1 MRRPRE
7 RRAALRRDLAA
18 LAGRLGADE
27 LRVLVLLAARTWV
40 GQTRYGCLDV
50 RRDRRDFRG
59 ELLEEVADGLFYA
72 AAALLRRQ
80 RRNRGSRRPARR
92 RGLPRA

>member
-1 MRRPRE
+1 VSRRRDS
-7 RRAALRRDLAA
+7 RAARLRDLADVA
-18 LAGRLGADE
+18 RRLGSGE
-27 LRVLVLLAARTWV
+27 LDVLLLLAARVWA
-40 GQTRYGCLDV
+40 GQARYGCLDV
-50 RRDRRDFRG
+50 RRDRRDFRR

-80 RRNRGSRRPARR
+80 RRSRGSRRPAQR